1 MSDETG
7 HMSARPKVQTITPA
21 GSQPVTSTPKPDPK
35 LQATHPP
42 TESPVNLVDK
52 PKLQADKS
60 ISASRLVIN
69 KPSPSKVS
77 SGSSKSVK
85 PDKPDPK
92 RRRED
97 TASFSG
103 DNTSGASML
112 VDRDEIT
119 VKHDDLKRLIDSA
132 VKDAISAAMVVVS
145 TRLEA
150 SLKNIFTERFDHL
163 EGRVFDV
170 EQTLDRDLKKANEI
184 LEQHKSSTA
193 RTLRDNDS
201 RILNNERYIYQNESE
216 IEDLKFQINN
226 LEQYTRRNSIRI
238 HGMREQ
244 GRGRNVENTHSMV
257 ADFLYYDLGLEPDIE
272 IAHRIGVK
280 SRDPNKPRT
289 IIVKFV
295 RRSDKL
301 DVMLRRKSLKGK
313 GISISDDLTVKN
325 VKLINEVRDHERIEA
340 AWSWDGKVYAKGK
353 NGHKLKLYPG
363 IQVDNELDRVEAQ
376 TNARAN
382 EQDNNRSNVR
392 SSANASGVD

>member
-7 HMSARPKVQTITPA
+7 HLSARPKVQTITPA

-376 TNARAN
+376 ANARAN

>member
-7 HMSARPKVQTITPA
+7 HLSARPKVQTITPA